1 MTLDTFTPK
10 RATSF
15 DVAKL
20 AGVSQPTVSRAFSPD
35 AYIATET
42 RQRVLNAAKELG
54 YKPNALARS
63 LTQQSTQLIGV
74 VMGDMTT
81 PFYTYVLQVLTRRLQ
96 EIGRQV
102 MLFNIPKGDK
112 ADEAVRQLL
121 AFQVEGLVLTSTTV
135 TAVVA
140 DECYQRQTPIILF
153 NRFVPGVRTNGIA
166 CDNGEG
172 GRLVANQLLDAGHQ
186 RLAFIAGLAHTRA
199 SSQREKGFIDR
210 LRERGVEDEQV
221 QVIQAEYTYESGYQ
235 ATVALMDSP
244 DPPDAIFCANDIMA
258 IGAMDAAR
266 YGFGLRVPQD
276 VSIIG
281 FDDIPAA
288 SWPAYQ
294 LTTVR
299 QPVDQMVEA
308 AIAQLLAGVP
318 ADFASGTLSLV
329 EGELVR
335 RQSARLPDEVE

>member
-1 MTLDTFTPK
+1 MPPDLPK

-35 AYIATET
+35 AYIAPET
-42 RQRVLNAAKELG
+42 RQRVLDAAQELG

-63 LTQQSTQLIGV
+63 LTQQSTQLVGV

-102 MLFNIPKGDK
+102 MLFNIPKGDA

-140 DECYQRQTPIILF
+140 EECYQRQTPLVLF

-172 GRLVANQLLDAGHQ
+172 GRLVANLLLDAGHQ

-199 SSQREKGFIDR
+199 STQREKGFIDR
-210 LRERGVEDEQV
+210 LRERGVQDEQV
-221 QVIQAEYTYESGYQ
+221 QVVQAEYTYESGYE
-235 ATVALMDSP
+235 AAKKLLGRD

-266 YGFGLRVPQD
+266 YAFNLQVPEQ

-308 AIAQLLAGVP
+308 TIGQLLVGVSSDIP
-318 ADFASGTLSLV
+318 TGTLSLI

-335 RQSARLPDEVE
+335 RHSARLPHTLEPS

>member
-1 MTLDTFTPK
+1 MSDK
-10 RATSF
+10 RVTSF

-35 AYIATET
+35 AYIAAET
-42 RQRVLNAAKELG
+42 RQRVLDAAQKLG

-63 LTQQSTQLIGV
+63 LTQQSTQFVGV

-102 MLFNIPKGDK
+102 MLFTVPKGEQ

-140 DECYQRQTPIILF
+140 DECYQRQTPIVLF
-153 NRFVPGVRTNGIA
+153 NRFQPGVRTNGIA
-166 CDNGEG
+166 CDNAEG

-199 SSQREKGFIDR
+199 SSQRQKGFIDR
-210 LRERGVEDEQV
+210 LRERGVMDEQV
-221 QVIQAEYTYESGYQ
+221 QVARAEYTYESGYEAASQ
-235 ATVALMDSP
+235 LLAGNE
-244 DPPDAIFCANDIMA
+244 PPDAIFCANDIMA

-266 YGFGLRVPQD
+266 YVFDLNVPDD

-308 AIAQLLAGVP
+308 VVAQLLDGVP
-318 ADFASGTLSLV
+318 NEFTAGTLSLL

-335 RQSARLPDEVE
+335 RRSARLPQEFGSS